1 MTATVQ
7 PEKILRDLRELWAK
21 LGREQETAGGVL
33 RACAM
38 TLLVV
43 ADDEADAEQV
53 RRTMGVLMHE
63 HPSRAIV
70 LRPRSGAE
78 LDARV
83 FAECW
88 MPFGSHQQICA
99 EGVEITADAAEMRE
113 VAQLLLPLIVPDLP
127 VVLWCRGPRAFVPGA
142 FDPLFPLAEKV
153 IFDSGAAPDPKAAI
167 AALKEL
173 RARGMRVADLAWTR
187 LTGWREA
194 LAHVFGDGP
203 CTLPSLTSARIA
215 FGGNP
220 SSSVL
225 YLAAWIEHAVPT
237 ARVTVESAAQPGLQS
252 VTLSGGGREISIKLS
267 GPGSLDVRAGER
279 GCRSLLPPD
288 TDDAL
293 MREELAI
300 LGADPVFEEL
310 VGSGEW

>member
-1 MTATVQ
+1 LTATVQ
-7 PEKILRDLRELWAK
+7 PEKILRDLRELWAQ

-33 RACAM
+33 RACSM
-38 TLLVV
+38 TLLAV
-43 ADDEADAEQV
+43 ADAEVDAELV
-53 RRTMGVLMHE
+53 RRTLGILMHA

-70 LRPRSGAE
+70 LRGATAGD

-99 EGVEITADAAEMRE
+99 EGVEISANAAQMRD

-127 VVLWCRGPRAFVPGA
+127 VVLWCRGPRALVPGA
-142 FDPLFPLAEKV
+142 FDPLFPLAEKI
-153 IFDSGAAPDPKAAI
+153 IFDSSAAPDAQAAI

-173 RARGMRVADLAWTR
+173 RASGRRVADLAWTR

-194 LAHVFGDGP
+194 VAHVFDDGP
-203 CTLPSLTSARIA
+203 CTLSSSLTSARIA
-215 FGGNP
+215 FGGGP
-220 SSSVL
+220 STGVL
-225 YLAAWIEHAVPT
+225 YFSTWIERAVPT
-237 ARVTVESAAQPGLQS
+237 ARVTLVSAAEPGLQS
-252 VTLSGGGREISIKLS
+252 VTLSGGSGEISITLADA
-267 GPGSLDVRAGER
+267 GSVEVRTGDQSA
-279 GCRSLLPPD
+279 CRSLLPST

-300 LGADPVFEEL
+300 LGPDPIFDAVL
-310 VGSGEW
+310 G